1 MHTCA
6 FCRNTLKPL
15 AEWKGSDGSFY
26 CNEFCAETEG
36 DFISSMVPFSERLDS
51 GATHERR

>member
-6 FCRNTLKPL
+6 LCRNTLKPL

-36 DFISSMVPFSERLDS
+36 DFMSERLDS